1 MVLSIVQKTLKDGNS
16 ATFTG
21 NFGSDGTNLWP
32 LVVLTDQ
39 NGALITDS
47 AALPVTSL
55 NSNAITNPTSV
66 LTRPA
71 SAVSS
76 TVTATNATP
85 CVFTWTANPLVNH
98 QTVVLSGTTAPTGF
112 TLGVPYYV
120 VAQATNTFQLETSIG
135 SGAITSEPTGNSL

>member
-47 AALPVTSL
+47 AGAGIEIAAVG
-55 NSNAITNPTSV
+55 SNDFTNPQRHS
-66 LTRPA
+66 
-71 SAVSS
+71 
-76 TVTATNATP
+76 ATP
-85 CVFTWTANPLVNH
+85 IFPRSQSFA
-98 QTVVLSGTTAPTGF
+98 
-112 TLGVPYYV
+112 
-120 VAQATNTFQLETSIG
+120 
-135 SGAITSEPTGNSL
+135 